1 MAKAAKSI
9 AAKTKPPTSGKIRGK
24 NWSEQEQLHLLDV
37 LEEIRPINP
46 EEWDRVKSQHDIA
59 FPGFHRTVA
68 TLQRVYSDLAR
79 VVEPTGD
86 PNIPRPVK
94 KAKIVRELIREKT
107 DGTTGS
113 PDDELMD
120 DDDDDDDDDSNN
132 DDNDDNDGDVV
143 VDDDDDD
150 PMIRGNNNVS
160 FDSNNRVDDGEEDEE
175 GDQLADFFDT
185 SATIVDIVD
194 AVPTGIRATKVSHST
209 AGVAGS
215 VTSSTTSMA
224 ARGLSKSAKAKA
236 AFNRRTAGSSIPS
249 VSPKFRSQLQSMKT
263 APSSRPNKR
272 SSDDDGFSFQNMM
285 GMMMMQQQQ
294 ERESAREERAFHAQQ
309 AREDRA
315 QQQQF
320 MSMMMMA
327 MVGGGK
333 KRARDSD
340 DDDDDDENGSKTRKS
355 PRKSPGKGK
364 GK

>member
-1 MAKAAKSI
+1 MAKGAKSI
-9 AAKTKPPTSGKIRGK
+9 AAKKIRGK
-24 NWSEQEQLHLLDV
+24 NWSEQEQLHLLEV

-46 EEWDRVKSQHDIA
+46 EEWDRVKSQHDNA

-143 VDDDDDD
+143 VDINNDDN
-150 PMIRGNNNVS
+150 NNNVS
-160 FDSNNRVDDGEEDEE
+160 FDSNNHADDGEEDEE
-175 GDQLADFFDT
+175 GDRLADFFDT
-185 SATIVDIVD
+185 SATIVD

-215 VTSSTTSMA
+215 VTSSTTTSLA
-224 ARGLSKSAKAKA
+224 ARSLSKSAKAKT

-249 VSPKFRSQLQSMKT
+249 VSPKFRRQLQSMKT
-263 APSSRPNKR
+263 APSSHPKKR

-327 MVGGGK
+327 MVGRGK
-333 KRARDSD
+333 IRARDSD
-340 DDDDDDENGSKTRKS
+340 DDDDDDDNGSKTRKS